1 MNAHSAY
8 RNLGYKVNRVE
19 QACSEKSIPLQIVDI
34 LLGIVVFIVE
44 KKYQERN
51 NQKIS
56 ISNLVKSDLIYR
68 LLIENY
74 NLDKFHKRILIYHW
88 NNSNEIDKVNVSDY
102 TGNFLLFKTQYDIK
116 EMKRLN
122 ELMLKYP
129 QNDTKFYREKMGY
142 STRQLR
148 MIQGYINELLGKGR
162 NSFI

>member
-88 NNSNEIDKVNVSDY
+88 NNSNEI
-102 TGNFLLFKTQYDIK
+102 G
-116 EMKRLN
+116 
-122 ELMLKYP
+122 
-129 QNDTKFYREKMGY
+129 
-142 STRQLR
+142 
-148 MIQGYINELLGKGR
+148 
-162 NSFI
+162 